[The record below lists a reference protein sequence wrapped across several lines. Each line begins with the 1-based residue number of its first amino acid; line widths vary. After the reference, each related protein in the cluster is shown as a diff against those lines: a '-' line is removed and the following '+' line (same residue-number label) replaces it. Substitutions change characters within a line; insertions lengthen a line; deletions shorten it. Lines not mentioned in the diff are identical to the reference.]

1 MHLLIVLAHPDRRS
15 FNGRLV
21 DRALDFLPRLGH
33 TVEVSDLYRQDFD
46 AREAAW
52 HYPRRKDQDYFD
64 VQAEQ
69 LHASD
74 RQDFPLDV
82 RTELARLQRADLVI
96 LQYPMWWFAA
106 PALMKGWIDRVL
118 VYGQTYTSAM
128 RYERGHLQGK
138 RAMVSITLGGPESS
152 FAHDGRNGDID
163 LLLWPMHMSLRYVGL
178 DVLPPF
184 KAFGVNGSR
193 SDPAGE
199 LHRQSILD
207 AYEQRLRAIGTTA
220 PLRFNGGSDWD
231 EHGRLLPHAASHS
244 LAVRHHP

>member
-1 MHLLIVLAHPDRRS
+1 MHVLIVLAHPDRLS

-21 DRALDFLPRLGH
+21 DRALELLPRLGH

-46 AREAAW
+46 AREAPW
-52 HYPRRKDQDYFD
+52 HYRCRKDERYFD

-74 RQDFPLDV
+74 RQGFALDV
-82 RTELARLQRADLVI
+82 RTELERLRRADLVI
-96 LQYPMWWFAA
+96 LQYPMWWFAS

-118 VYGQTYTSAM
+118 AYGETYTSEL
-128 RYERGHLQGK
+128 RYERGHLRGK
-138 RAMVSITLGGPESS
+138 RAMVSITLGGPQST
-152 FAHDGRNGDID
+152 FAHNGRNGDID

-178 DVLPPF
+178 EVLPPF

-193 SDPAGE
+193 SSHDAQG
-199 LHRQSILD
+199 HRQAMLD
-207 AYEQRLRAIGTTA
+207 SYADRLREIGTAA
-220 PLRFNGGSDWD
+220 PMRFNGWSDWD
-231 EHGRLLPHAASHS
+231 ECGRLLPHAASHS